1 MADQEEY
8 NKAKRNVEIK
18 ISFFIHLV
26 IYILVNILLIIIN
39 LNTKPDTL
47 WFKWPLMGWGIGLI
61 IHGIVAFLSLGF
73 IGLKEKMIE
82 KEIKKQNKIH

>member
-1 MADQEEY
+1 MATTEY
-8 NKAKRNVEIK
+8 NIAKKNVEIK

-39 LNTKPDTL
+39 LNTTPDTL
-47 WFKWPLMGWGIGLI
+47 WFKWPLMGWGLGLI
-61 IHGIVAFLSLGF
+61 IHGIIAYLSLGF

-82 KEIKKQNKIH
+82 KEIKKQSKSR